1 MCRGNA
7 ISIQFEHVSSL
18 VCCRQDRFSWRV
30 SRQLSSGMLSHC
42 PDDGG
47 SNHLRN
53 VRLHGTTSQKTA
65 SRLQTKLCR
74 VSSVCLLRGV
84 MCVAAIHGAHLAAAE
99 VGGPAARVQELR
111 PRGATDC
118 ARGNSQVSRGSTPIV
133 AITLL
138 IACVY

>member
-18 VCCRQDRFSWRV
+18 VFCRQDRFSWRV
-30 SRQLSSGMLSHC
+30 SIRLSSGMLSHC
-42 PDDGG
+42 PDGG
-47 SNHLRN
+47 SKHLRN
-53 VRLHGTTSQKTA
+53 VRLHGATSQKTA

-74 VSSVCLLRGV
+74 VSVCLLWGV
-84 MCVAAIHGAHLAAAE
+84 MSVAAIHGAHLAAAE